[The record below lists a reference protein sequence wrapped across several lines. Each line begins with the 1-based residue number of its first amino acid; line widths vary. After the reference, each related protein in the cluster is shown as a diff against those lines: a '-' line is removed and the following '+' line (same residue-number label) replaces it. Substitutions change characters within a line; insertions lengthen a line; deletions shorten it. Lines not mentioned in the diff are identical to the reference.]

1 MASKEAGVATA
12 RQARSFAHI
21 KRSEPTNEQ
30 IAARAYEI
38 YLTRGASSGSDV
50 EDWLQAER
58 ELRGS
63 N

>member
-1 MASKEAGVATA
+1 MASKESGVATA
-12 RQARSFAHI
+12 RQPRTVTTF
-21 KRSEPTNEQ
+21 KRSQPTNEQ

-38 YLTRGASSGSDV
+38 FLRRGGSDGSDL

-58 ELRGS
+58 ELRQA

>member
-1 MASKEAGVATA
+1 MASKEAGVASA
-12 RQARSFAHI
+12 RQPRIVSTS
-21 KRSEPTNEQ
+21 KRSTATNEQ

-38 YLTRGASSGSDV
+38 FLRRGGSDGSDL

-58 ELRGS
+58 ELRQA

>member
-1 MASKEAGVATA
+1 MATKEAGVATA
-12 RQARSFAHI
+12 RQPRTITSF

-38 YLTRGASSGSDV
+38 FLRRGASHGSDL

-58 ELRGS
+58 ELRQP

>member
-12 RQARSFAHI
+12 RQPRGVAHI
-21 KRSEPTNEQ
+21 KRSKPTNEQ
-30 IAARAYEI
+30 IAARASDI
-38 YLTRGASSGSDV
+38 YLRRGGSSGSDM

-58 ELRGS
+58 ELRDG

>member
-1 MASKEAGVATA
+1 MATKEAGIATA
-12 RQARSFAHI
+12 RQPRIVSSS

-38 YLTRGASSGSDV
+38 FLTRGGTHGSDL

-58 ELRGS
+58 ELRRA

>member
-1 MASKEAGVATA
+1 MATKEAGVATA
-12 RQARSFAHI
+12 RQPRAI
-21 KRSEPTNEQ
+21 TTLKRSQPTNEE

-38 YLTRGASSGSDV
+38 FLLRGGSHGSDL

-58 ELRGS
+58 ELRQA